1 MEGATWRVDSYR
13 GGFLRAPSLMEVPC
27 AWGCVL
33 FAWGSTLGF
42 LSAWG
47 RRSSLHGRVS
57 SAWGVLSGGGSLQGD
72 FSAGGLVLS
81 AWRGPL
87 WGFYLQE
94 EFSAGGRGPLCS
106 EVSFLRPLCRSS
118 PWGSPLWHLM
128 PGSPRAAFVSRALT
142 RVFPSLASE
151 ASGDEVSRLPWL
163 ALGLRR
169 RPVSA
174 LGRAALTLR
183 G

>member
-1 MEGATWRVDSYR
+1 M
-13 GGFLRAPSLMEVPC
+13 GGFPKSAISDGGPLCVGMGPLCLGVHSGVPFC
-27 AWGCVL
+27 
-33 FAWGSTLGF
+33 LGVAV
-42 LSAWG
+42 LSAWEG
-47 RRSSLHGRVS
+47 LLCLGCPL
-57 SAWGVLSGGGSLQGD
+57 GVGGSLQGD

-81 AWRGPL
+81 PWRGPL